1 MTQQITITVDNITL
15 RATLNDSPA
24 AQQIGDALP
33 ITGKANVW
41 GDEIYFGIPL
51 SMDEAD
57 DARAEVEVGAL
68 AFWPPGNAFCIFYGP
83 TPVSKGQEPRAYS
96 PVNVFGHIEG
106 DATQLRGTRSGAAV
120 RIEWAM

>member
-24 AQQIGDALP
+24 ARQIGDALP

-51 SMDEAD
+51 AMDEAA
-57 DARAEVEVGAL
+57 DAKAEVEVGAL

-83 TPVSKGQEPRAYS
+83 TPVSKGKEPRAYS

-120 RIEWAM
+120 QIERAM